1 MAWVFFCG
9 LHVALQ
15 AQPDSIMVRVA
26 ADTLSADQQ
35 EGGFKVEALS
45 AYNAGLDAYKG
56 YQLEE
61 ALLHFTE
68 ALRQEPDFAKAYY
81 NRGVVYMES
90 KKYGLATPDFDRYIL
105 LSDDPG
111 EAFFL
116 RARAHHLLGHFD
128 RAFDCYT
135 ECIDKGVKVDESAL
149 FRAGFQYERADYKG
163 AIDDYTRCLAVQR
176 DNAAAYHDRGSAYL
190 MNEQVEMAI
199 ADYLTA
205 IKTDP
210 GMARAYSNLGAAYRK
225 QGKYAESLQEL
236 TQAVRLDPD
245 NALAVNSRG
254 YAFYLLEDYEKAER
268 DFRSAIDLDPRYALA
283 HNNLASSLIK
293 QERYREAIDQA
304 SMAIQLNADYGHAY
318 LNRGIAREMVR
329 DMVGACAD
337 WQKADELSIPNA
349 STYRSVAC
357 KY

>member
-1 MAWVFFCG
+1 MALAVLFG
-9 LHVALQ
+9 LHFSLQ
-15 AQPDSIMVRVA
+15 GQSDSVMVRVA

-35 EGGFKVEALS
+35 EGGFKVQALA
-45 AYNAGLDAYKG
+45 AYNKGLAAYKQ
-56 YQLEE
+56 YQLDD
-61 ALLHFTE
+61 ALEHFTE
-68 ALRQEPDFAKAYY
+68 ALRHEPDFAKAYF
-81 NRGVVYMES
+81 NRGVVYLEG

-111 EAFFL
+111 EAYFL
-116 RARAHHLLGHFD
+116 RARAHHLLGHRD
-128 RAFDCYT
+128 RAYECYT
-135 ECIDKGVKVDESAL
+135 ECIGKGVKVDEAAL
-149 FRAGFQYERADYKG
+149 FRAGFQYERGDYK
-163 AIDDYTRCLAVQR
+163 AAVDDYTRCLAVQR

-190 MNEQVEMAI
+190 MNQDVELAI

-205 IKTDP
+205 IKSDP

-236 TQAVRLDPD
+236 NQAVRLDPD
-245 NALAVNSRG
+245 NALVINSRG
-254 YAFYLLEDYEKAER
+254 YAFFLLEDYEKAER
-268 DFRSAIDLDPRYALA
+268 DFRLAIDLDPKYALA
-283 HNNLASSLIK
+283 YNNLSSSLIK
-293 QERYREAIDQA
+293 QERYREAIDHA
-304 SMAIQLNADYGHAY
+304 SKAIKLQADYGHAY

-349 STYRSVAC
+349 GTYRSVAC